1 MDPRSLF
8 TVSLA
13 AVALALNI
21 YAVLEALMHSQ
32 RGPLVHQQQLVQVA
46 VQLTA
51 NRWLPHLKLRQVR

>member
-1 MDPRSLF
+1 MDPHSLF

-13 AVALALNI
+13 AVALALTSG
-21 YAVLEALMHSQ
+21 AVLEAPEHSQ

-46 VQLTA
+46 VQLSA